1 MEIENYIRV
10 FKERRERNRDMEDLK
25 QNQMKL

>member
-1 MEIENYIRV
+1 MEIENYVRV